1 MWDVNKFPMDYVLDP
16 LYNCQIGKKKKMKRG
31 ERYTLLHWVLGL
43 GTSSCLSFK
52 LKKEKEKISY
62 ELSFH
67 SKSLVIMP

>member
-1 MWDVNKFPMDYVLDP
+1 MDHVLDP
-16 LYNCQIGKKKKMKRG
+16 LYNCHIEKKKMKRG
-31 ERYTLLHWVLGL
+31 ERYTLLHRVLGL
-43 GTSSCLSFK
+43 ATSSRLSFK

>member
-1 MWDVNKFPMDYVLDP
+1 MDYVLDS
-16 LYNCQIGKKKKMKRG
+16 LYNCQIEKKKKMKRG
-31 ERYTLLHWVLGL
+31 ERYTLLHRVLGL
-43 GTSSCLSFK
+43 ATRSRLSFK